1 MPKITESSVED
12 LAIQRLEEQGYSYLS
27 GPDIAPDSETPM
39 LASFEDVL
47 LLETLK
53 AAIDRLN
60 PSIPPAFRINA
71 LKQVQHSHAPE
82 LIANNQKIRTLK
94 TLRDTLLPKL
104 MSEEV
109 RVR

>member
-1 MPKITESSVED
+1 MLKITESAVEE
-12 LAIQRLEEQGYSYLS
+12 LAIQQLEALGYHYLY
-27 GPDIAPDSETPM
+27 GLEIAPDGETPM
-39 LASFEDVL
+39 RASFEDVL

-82 LIANNQKIRTLK
+82 LIANNQKIRALK

>member
-1 MPKITESSVED
+1 MPKITESTIED
-12 LAIQRLEEQGYSYLS
+12 LAIQCLDELGYTYFP
-27 GPDIAPDSETPM
+27 GPEIAPDGETPM
-39 LASFEDVL
+39 RASFEDVL

-82 LIANNQKIRTLK
+82 LVANNQKIRTLK

-104 MSEEV
+104 MGGEV
-109 RVR
+109 QG